1 MRRSCGNLVVVV
13 FKKLRNGDKFAMQNL
28 RERFKRGMYYEIRCR
43 YSRKRTSE
51 RVQTRYPKNERK
63 RERKQK
69 ICRNCN
75 NKNTTRWGWRR
86 RRLHEETTEQS
97 VAPWD
102 CRDPSL
108 QIATRR
114 VPFGKN
120 FAVNV
125 KNCGAERRRETK
137 RRCTNGQTTT

>member
-1 MRRSCGNLVVVV
+1 MATNLLCKISASASKEVCTTKFGVDTAENAPPKGSRLGIL
-13 FKKLRNGDKFAMQNL
+13 KKTK
-28 RERFKRGMYYEIRCR
+28 K
-43 YSRKRTSE
+43 
-51 RVQTRYPKNERK
+51 ERK
-63 RERKQK
+63 HERKQK

-114 VPFGKN
+114 FPFGKN

-125 KNCGAERRRETK
+125 KNCGAERRREMK
-137 RRCTNGQTTT
+137 RRCTNG